1 MVGSLLAGNADIV
14 DIIVAFLMRIPA
26 VLIAISV
33 HEAAHGYIAYK
44 LGDPTAKLMG
54 RVTINP
60 LAHFDLFGAI
70 CMLIFGFGWA
80 NPVPFNLR
88 MLKHPK
94 RDTAFIAV
102 AGPMSNLIVAF
113 LTLGLY
119 CALVYVAAF
128 FFPDALMID
137 GSGIFSIFMQMLQII
152 VIINLNLMIFN
163 LIPIPPLDGSKVLIS
178 LLPERGLRF
187 MLKYE
192 RYGMPVLLIWLL
204 IGDYL
209 PWFLSLDYL
218 LSWVVGKVY
227 MLFANLWMPIFGFIF
242 NLFA

>member
-1 MVGSLLAGNADIV
+1 
-14 DIIVAFLMRIPA
+14 
-26 VLIAISV
+26 
-33 HEAAHGYIAYK
+33 
-44 LGDPTAKLMG
+44 
-54 RVTINP
+54 
-60 LAHFDLFGAI
+60 
-70 CMLIFGFGWA
+70 
-80 NPVPFNLR
+80 
-88 MLKHPK
+88 
-94 RDTAFIAV
+94 
-102 AGPMSNLIVAF
+102 
-113 LTLGLY
+113 
-119 CALVYVAAF
+119 
-128 FFPDALMID
+128 
-137 GSGIFSIFMQMLQII
+137 
-152 VIINLNLMIFN
+152 MIFN